1 MGKSKNSKDKN
12 KKNKIDSENS
22 DEIRNVDEEEQEE
35 KETEEEEEEKEEEE
49 EEENEEERKE
59 RKRRE
64 RKERK
69 ERKEKRKLK
78 KKEKK
83 KRDDED
89 EDYDNNENCIDRDN
103 ETRDDIDDVNN
114 IDGDGNS
121 SCDKEDE
128 NSINQKNSQNKKKKG
143 NNNNQ
148 QPKIIA
154 YDNPYRDKYYNGK
167 RFDEFIIEE
176 SKKRIPINNNNN
188 NNNGSQNGDKNQEE
202 EAEEEEENG
211 DSMFSSQKKKQN
223 NNNNNLVTSKLDIDN
238 LYLIFLSMQDDGDE
252 IVKLLSKRIH
262 ERKEIFE
269 YIQVVMKSLISEKDS
284 KEQKEI
290 RGKMFEKFLNEFV
303 TYDNLVPIDD
313 KQLEQCIDFL
323 LTECDGLSR
332 HTYREIA
339 TLIADNISTIRKPPI
354 LQLIPRIFEQLSYQ
368 SDSKSIVDQEADES
382 FKSTI
387 VNTICQQ
394 KWCPMVFS
402 LIVSMFNDITLSK
415 THLELVVAKIFKD
428 GRELHLDEYPALMNN
443 VMLLSRQGLKGKI
456 LFSICEFFGELD
468 QLYPPDHHGTQDN
481 GLSYIESF
489 VLTQLTLSIR
499 SDPDIAREYLK
510 LNQNPSHFV
519 IGLLMSM
526 SKIPRHKVMAIDCL
540 KSLSNQVVRKGT
552 DNIEQLF
559 LGAVSKNWENIIDP
573 FVNFAIGLMDSNG
586 LVITEQIKSLR
597 IVGGKI
603 LFELYARHNSIRDKI
618 MDEIVGRIVMKS
630 NQIPQNWFNLLGRI
644 AEEQQFT
651 IRKYLSKLK
660 ELFDYLQYYSAS
672 TVKQL
677 IGALKPLL
685 LSDGASFLNNVIIVL
700 KKSMFA
706 REVEARASAV
716 TGFIEL
722 LKCVSEILLS
732 INNYNSDE
740 HLEKLRKFKIEVFSN
755 LRRALTQQCEIRSIL
770 YQGFIDLIGFEKGNG
785 VEFADDIFEL
795 LNIQSLHYLELTG
808 NSNSPIN
815 IDECLEIKQN
825 QVCLVEPIDR
835 LIYCIQYCLNSVL
848 TKEFEKLCDQFSK
861 EEAKQ
866 NPQPLTQQQQQ
877 QQQQPQ
883 QQRQSLFSNSQST
896 RRPAVLTAQQ
906 RINVNR
912 KVLESLKNVKKSS
925 SHIDLEKTFLK
936 FEALMN
942 ECRLESFELR
952 KFGGASN
959 TKAVAASQLLI
970 GVLEALIENSSLQFQ
985 PSLGRI
991 LALFSLYSDIKNF
1004 QSENQASIKSGTSS
1018 NTTGKGKKPKKGV
1031 NDDENDSGDND
1042 ADDDNTG
1049 SDENDEN
1056 DENDGDNKN
1065 RKSKKKSGGNNSSN
1079 SNSKTSTSNNN
1090 ATPNE
1095 FPSQKCTQTILKII
1109 YGSNEFNRNN
1119 VQHKNFLTYIYTTL
1133 LNLLTKLSNTTK
1145 SLKKTT
1151 DLDSHNKSLRITMEF
1166 FREILPFIYQEFAFQ
1181 EWTTPPKQEKK
1192 TDTKKVLIHSLALSC
1207 FLIIGQFVNENGNEA
1222 NLHIVFNNTMDEIKR
1237 REFEK
1242 AVSTYKKDLEHYER
1256 QQLQRIAKRSGKG
1269 KQQQKQ
1275 QQRQQ
1280 QQKNNINS
1288 RRGGNSDDD
1297 SMDDNGNDEDGDQI
1311 MENVEEDEEEESVEP
1326 IEPNRE
1332 SFKAERGPKVIQS
1345 ISVCIE
1351 TIIVQ
1356 HLFPEYYSDLECL
1369 FNILTILYSH
1379 IQDVQ
1384 TCFLFLKKIS
1394 SKHAIESPTL
1404 ANIILKS
1411 IIDMCNSKNSPITE
1425 TLAKYVLASQGTYKN
1440 QPQPVDAYNK
1450 PIPPKV
1456 LAIINSKTVATA
1468 INLLLSNEE
1477 SVIDRSKE
1485 GILRFKKDWNS
1496 IGKSIPTNYS
1506 SSDKV
1511 TMDAS
1516 NDRNNLALTLNATCQ
1531 VLNQLAITKITG
1543 SPHEKFL
1550 KLIKKLYT
1558 VLTTFINFLIQI
1570 TTGGGGGG
1578 GGAITPEIEDLINQS
1593 SLLYSYVVDFIE
1605 WTNNS
1610 LEKDSSS
1617 NNAATKKLTKPEL
1630 QRMSRES
1637 KLLPTI
1643 TFTLTKYETTV
1654 IKYQK
1659 KLGGRYQLGKH
1670 FKEIKFREF
1679 FIDTDK
1685 LAGIITNEDD
1695 DDNNTAKVPSR
1706 KKTLKQAKKS
1716 SAGTKR
1722 KVRSNNNDDSDEN
1735 NDDIGGD
1742 EDDDTTPKK
1751 KRSVNVAKPKKFYPK
1766 YKKK

>member
-1 MGKSKNSKDKN
+1 MGSKKNSGNN
-12 KKNKIDSENS
+12 KKLKRGYDDSENEI
-22 DEIRNVDEEEQEE
+22 DEDEETHLDDEEQEE
-35 KETEEEEEEKEEEE
+35 VDDEESDESEESGESECKEKK
-49 EEENEEERKE
+49 ERKE
-59 RKRRE
+59 K
-64 RKERK
+64 RKEKRK
-69 ERKEKRKLK
+69 LKKREKRERKEKRKLK

-83 KRDDED
+83 KRDEKDED
-89 EDYDNNENCIDRDN
+89 NEDDEDDNDDSNKNNDVIDKDEDRDYG
-103 ETRDDIDDVNN
+103 VNN
-114 IDGDGNS
+114 NKDN
-121 SCDKEDE
+121 EDE
-128 NSINQKNSQNKKKKG
+128 TNPIQNEKNSEKKKDK
-143 NNNNQ
+143 

-154 YDNPYRDKYYNGK
+154 YDNPYRDKKYNDK

-176 SKKRIPINNNNN
+176 SKKRIPINNNTNN
-188 NNNGSQNGDKNQEE
+188 SSQNDDN
-202 EAEEEEENG
+202 ENVEDEDVDNDD
-211 DSMFSSQKKKQN
+211 DSMFSSQKKKQKN
-223 NNNNNLVTSKLDIDN
+223 NNITTSKLDIDN
-238 LYLIFLSMQDDGDE
+238 LYLIFLSMQDDGNE
-252 IVKLLSKRIH
+252 IVKFLPKRIY

-269 YIQVVMKSLISEKDS
+269 YIQVVMKSLMSEKDP
-284 KEQKEI
+284 KEQKEV
-290 RGKMFEKFLNEFV
+290 RGKMFEKFLNEFII
-303 TYDNLVPIDD
+303 YDNLVSIDE
-313 KQLEQCIDFL
+313 KQLEQCMDFL

-354 LQLIPRIFEQLSYQ
+354 LQLIPRVFEQLSYQ
-368 SDSKSIVDQEADES
+368 TDGKSIVEQEADES
-382 FKSTI
+382 FKSKI
-387 VNTICQQ
+387 IDTICQQ
-394 KWCPMVFS
+394 KWDPLVFS
-402 LIVSMFNDITLSK
+402 LIVSMFNDISLTK
-415 THLELVVAKIFKD
+415 AHLDLIVAKIFRD

-443 VMLLSRQGLKGKI
+443 VVLLSRQGLKGKI
-456 LFSICEFFGELD
+456 LLGICEFFGELD
-468 QLYPPDHHGTQDN
+468 QRYPPDHQGTQDN

-489 VLTQLTLSIR
+489 VLVQLTLSIR
-499 SDPDIAREYLK
+499 SDPEIAKEYLK

-526 SKIPRHKVMAIDCL
+526 SKIPRHKVAAIDSL
-540 KSLSNQVVRKGT
+540 KSLSNQVVRKDIDT
-552 DNIEQLF
+552 IEQLL

-573 FVNFAIGLMDSNG
+573 FVNFAISLMDSNG

-597 IVGGKI
+597 VVGGKI
-603 LFELYARHNSIRDKI
+603 LFELYVRHPTIRDKI
-618 MDEIVGRIVMKS
+618 MDEIIGRIVMKS
-630 NQIPQNWFNLLGRI
+630 NQISQNWFNLLGRI

-660 ELFDYLQYYSAS
+660 ELFDYLQYYNAS

-732 INNYNSDE
+732 VNNRGNE
-740 HLEKLRKFKIEVFSN
+740 HLEKLRMFKIEVFSN

-785 VEFADDIFEL
+785 MEFADDIFEL

-848 TKEFEKLCDQFSK
+848 TKEIEKLIDQFSRD
-861 EEAKQ
+861 EAKQ
-866 NPQPLTQQQQQ
+866 NPQPSTQQQKQS
-877 QQQQPQ
+877 
-883 QQRQSLFSNSQST
+883 SLFPNSQT
-896 RRPAVLTAQQ
+896 KKPTILTAQQ
-906 RINVNR
+906 RINVNS
-912 KVLESLKNVKKSS
+912 KVLDSLKHIKKSS
-925 SHIDLEKTFLK
+925 SRIDLEKTFLK

-952 KFGGASN
+952 KIGVSN

-1004 QSENQASIKSGTSS
+1004 QYENQAAIKSS
-1018 NTTGKGKKPKKGV
+1018 NTTTNTSKSKKSKK
-1031 NDDENDSGDND
+1031 SAAND
-1042 ADDDNTG
+1042 ADDGNNDNNDENDNAG

-1056 DENDGDNKN
+1056 DENDSGNNKKS
-1065 RKSKKKSGGNNSSN
+1065 KSKKKNSKSSSSSN
-1079 SNSKTSTSNNN
+1079 TNVTS
-1090 ATPNE
+1090 NE
-1095 FPSQKCTQTILKII
+1095 FPSQKCTQTILKLVHS
-1109 YGSNEFNRNN
+1109 SNEFNRNN
-1119 VQHKNFLTYIYTTL
+1119 LQHKNFLTYIYTTL
-1133 LNLLTKLSNTTK
+1133 FNLLTKLSNSTK
-1145 SLKKTT
+1145 NLKKTT
-1151 DLDSHNKSLRITMEF
+1151 DLDSQNKSLRIVIEF
-1166 FREILPFIYQEFAFQ
+1166 FRDILPFIYQEFSYQ
-1181 EWTTPPKQEKK
+1181 EWVTPPKQEKK
-1192 TDTKKVLIHSLALSC
+1192 TETKKVLVHSLALSC
-1207 FLIIGQFVNENGNEA
+1207 FLIIGQFVNENGSEA
-1222 NLHIVFNNTMDEIKR
+1222 NLHYVFNNTIDEIKK

-1242 AVSTYKKDLEHYER
+1242 AVLLYKRDLEHYQK
-1256 QQLQRIAKRSGKG
+1256 QQLQRIAKRSRKV
-1269 KQQQKQ
+1269 
-1275 QQRQQ
+1275 
-1280 QQKNNINS
+1280 KNNIGN
-1288 RRGGNSDDD
+1288 NSDDD
-1297 SMDDNGNDEDGDQI
+1297 FADDDGDQI
-1311 MENVEEDEEEESVEP
+1311 MENVGEDDEEELIEPVEP
-1326 IEPNRE
+1326 TRE
-1332 SFKAERGPKVIQS
+1332 SFKPERGPKVIQS
-1345 ISVCIE
+1345 ISICIE

-1369 FNILTILYSH
+1369 FNILSILYSH
-1379 IQDVQ
+1379 VQEVQ

-1425 TLAKYVLASQGTYKN
+1425 TLAKYVLASLGSYKN
-1440 QPQPVDAYNK
+1440 QQQPVDAYNN

-1456 LAIINSKTVATA
+1456 LAIINSKTVATT
-1468 INLLLSNEE
+1468 INLLIANEE

-1485 GILRFKKDWNS
+1485 RISQFKKDWNS
-1496 IGKSIPTNYS
+1496 IGKSMS
-1506 SSDKV
+1506 SNFSTTDKIAL
-1511 TMDAS
+1511 DAFS
-1516 NDRNNLALTLNATCQ
+1516 DRNKLATTLFATCQ
-1531 VLNQLAITKITG
+1531 VLNHLAITKIAG

-1550 KLIKKLYT
+1550 KLIKKLYS
-1558 VLTTFINFLIQI
+1558 VLTTFINFLIQT
-1570 TTGGGGGG
+1570 TTG
-1578 GGAITPEIEDLINQS
+1578 ATTPEIEDLINQS

-1610 LEKDSSS
+1610 LEKDSSA
-1617 NNAATKKLTKPEL
+1617 NAVNKKLSKPDL

-1659 KLGGRYQLGKH
+1659 KLSGRLVLGKH

-1685 LAGIITNEDD
+1685 LTGIITNDD
-1695 DDNNTAKVPSR
+1695 DDDENNNAGRTSSR
-1706 KKTLKQAKKS
+1706 KGPSKRAPKKS
-1716 SAGTKR
+1716 SAGNKR
-1722 KVRSNNNDDSDEN
+1722 KLRNDDDE
-1735 NDDIGGD
+1735 GD
-1742 EDDDTTPKK
+1742 EHDNENTSPKK
-1751 KRSVNVAKPKKFYPK
+1751 KRSVNINTSRKYYPKKK
-1766 YKKK
+1766 

>member
-1 MGKSKNSKDKN
+1 MGKSKKDN
-12 KKNKIDSENS
+12 KKHKREHS
-22 DEIRNVDEEEQEE
+22 DNEL
-35 KETEEEEEEKEEEE
+35 EEEEEIKHMEEEE
-49 EEENEEERKE
+49 QVDDEVEKDEEE
-59 RKRRE
+59 RRE
-64 RKERK
+64 RKETKRKEKK

-83 KRDDED
+83 NI
-89 EDYDNNENCIDRDN
+89 DNNEDVLKDDGSNENNDIDK
-103 ETRDDIDDVNN
+103 DDGEENRDDVNN
-114 IDGDGNS
+114 NNNNNNS
-121 SCDKEDE
+121 SDKDE
-128 NSINQKNSQNKKKKG
+128 NENEKDKKKKD
-143 NNNNQ
+143 NP

-154 YDNPYRDKYYNGK
+154 YDNPYRDKNYNGK

-176 SKKRIPINNNNN
+176 SKKRIPINNKNNNSSQNNEDINENNN
-188 NNNGSQNGDKNQEE
+188 NNDDDNDDNDDDDDEL
-202 EAEEEEENG
+202 
-211 DSMFSSQKKKQN
+211 MFSSQNQKKKQKNSN
-223 NNNNNLVTSKLDIDN
+223 NMTSSKLDIDN
-238 LYLIFLSMQDDGDE
+238 LYLIFLSMQDDDGDE
-252 IVKLLSKRIH
+252 IAKLLTKRIH

-269 YIQVVMKSLISEKDS
+269 YIQVVMKSLMGEKDS
-284 KEQKEI
+284 KEQKEV
-290 RGKMFEKFLNEFV
+290 RGKMFEKFLNQFI
-303 TYDNLVPIDD
+303 TYDNIVSIDD

-354 LQLIPRIFEQLSYQ
+354 LQLVPRVFEQLSYQ
-368 SDSKSIVDQEADES
+368 SDTKSIVNQEADES
-382 FKSTI
+382 FKSSI
-387 VNTICQQ
+387 IDTICQQ
-394 KWCPMVFS
+394 RWDPLVFS

-415 THLELVVAKIFKD
+415 AQLELVVAKIFKD
-428 GRELHLDEYPALMNN
+428 GRELHLDECPALMNN

-468 QLYPPDHHGTQDN
+468 QRYPPDYHHNQDN

-499 SDPDIAREYLK
+499 SDPEIAREYLK

-526 SKIPRHKVMAIDCL
+526 SKIPRHKVIAIDCL

-552 DNIEQLF
+552 DNIEHLF
-559 LGAVSKNWENIIDP
+559 LGAVSKNWENILDP
-573 FVNFAIGLMDSNG
+573 FVNFAISLMDSNG

-603 LFELYARHNSIRDKI
+603 LFELYVRHNSIRDKI

-660 ELFDYLQYYSAS
+660 ELFDYLQYYNAS

-732 INNYNSDE
+732 INNSNNNENRSNE
-740 HLEKLRKFKIEVFSN
+740 HLEKLRNFKIEVFSN

-785 VEFADDIFEL
+785 MEFADDIFEL

-815 IDECLEIKQN
+815 VDDCLELKQN

-835 LIYCIQYCLNSVL
+835 LIYCIQYCLNHVS
-848 TKEFEKLCDQFSK
+848 TKEYEKLYDQLSK

-866 NPQPLTQQQQQ
+866 NPQPSTQQQQK
-877 QQQQPQ
+877 
-883 QQRQSLFSNSQST
+883 QSLFSNSQSRKPT
-896 RRPAVLTAQQ
+896 ILTAQQ
-906 RINVNR
+906 KVNVNK
-912 KVLESLKNVKKSS
+912 KVLDCLKNVKKSS
-925 SHIDLEKTFLK
+925 SRIDLEKTFLK

-952 KFGGASN
+952 KIGGASN
-959 TKAVAASQLLI
+959 ARVVSASQLLI
-970 GVLEALIENSSLQFQ
+970 GVLEALIENSSLQNQ
-985 PSLGRI
+985 TSLGRI
-991 LALFSLYSDIKNF
+991 LSLFSLYSDIKNF
-1004 QSENQASIKSGTSS
+1004 QSENQAAIKSSSSS
-1018 NTTGKGKKPKKGV
+1018 NTNKSKKSKKGLNN
-1031 NDDENDSGDND
+1031 NDNEDDNGDND
-1042 ADDDNTG
+1042 INDDNTG
-1049 SDENDEN
+1049 SGDENDEN
-1056 DENDGDNKN
+1056 DSDNNKKS
-1065 RKSKKKSGGNNSSN
+1065 KSKKKTNSSSRTTTASSSSSNNSN
-1079 SNSKTSTSNNN
+1079 ITS
-1090 ATPNE
+1090 NE
-1095 FPSQKCTQTILKII
+1095 FPSQKCTQILLRII
-1109 YGSNEFNRNN
+1109 YTSNEFNRNN
-1119 VQHKNFLTYIYTTL
+1119 IQHKNFLTYIFTTL
-1133 LNLLTKLSNTTK
+1133 LNLLTKLSNSTK
-1145 SLKKTT
+1145 GLKKTS
-1151 DLDSHNKSLRITMEF
+1151 DLDSHNKSLRTTMDF
-1166 FREILPFIYQEFAFQ
+1166 FKEILPFIYQEFAYQ
-1181 EWTTPPKQEKK
+1181 EWVTPPKLEKK
-1192 TDTKKVLIHSLALSC
+1192 TDSKKVLVHSLALTC
-1207 FLIIGQFVNENGNEA
+1207 FLIIVQFVNENGNEA
-1222 NLHIVFNNTMDEIKR
+1222 NLHMVFNNTIDEIKK

-1242 AVSTYKKDLEHYER
+1242 AVLAYKRDHEYYEQ
-1256 QQLQRIAKRSGKG
+1256 QQLQRIAKRSRNS
-1269 KQQQKQ
+1269 KQQQK
-1275 QQRQQ
+1275 R
-1280 QQKNNINS
+1280 KNNS
-1288 RRGGNSDDD
+1288 SRGGNSDDD
-1297 SMDDNGNDEDGDQI
+1297 FAGDDDDGDQI
-1311 MENVEEDEEEESVEP
+1311 MENVEENDNDDEELVEP
-1326 IEPNRE
+1326 VEPNRE
-1332 SFKAERGPKVIQS
+1332 SYKPERGPKVIQS

-1356 HLFPEYYSDLECL
+1356 HLFPEYYTDLECL
-1369 FNILTILYSH
+1369 FNILTIMYSH

-1411 IIDMCNSKNSPITE
+1411 IIDMCNSKSSPITE

-1456 LAIINSKTVATA
+1456 LAIINAKTVATA

-1485 GILRFKKDWNS
+1485 RISQFKKDWNS
-1496 IGKSIPTNYS
+1496 IGKSMS
-1506 SSDKV
+1506 SSNSFSDKI
-1511 TMDAS
+1511 TMDAF
-1516 NDRNNLALTLNATCQ
+1516 NDRNNLALALNATCQ
-1531 VLNQLAITKITG
+1531 VLNQLAITKIAG

-1550 KLIKKLYT
+1550 KLIKKLYS
-1558 VLTTFINFLIQI
+1558 VLTTFINFLIQT
-1570 TTGGGGGG
+1570 TTG
-1578 GGAITPEIEDLINQS
+1578 ATITPEIEDLINQS

-1610 LEKDSSS
+1610 LEKDT
-1617 NNAATKKLTKPEL
+1617 NNNNNTKKLTKTDL

-1659 KLGGRYQLGKH
+1659 KLGGRNILGRH

-1679 FIDTDK
+1679 FIDSAK
-1685 LAGIITNEDD
+1685 LEGIITNEDE
-1695 DDNNTAKVPSR
+1695 DNRSVRIPSR
-1706 KKTLKQAKKS
+1706 KKISKQVSKKS

-1722 KVRSNNNDDSDEN
+1722 KVRNDNDDDY
-1735 NDDIGGD
+1735 DDDGD
-1742 EDDDTTPKK
+1742 NDDDTSPKK
-1751 KRSVNVAKPKKFYPK
+1751 KRSVNVSKPKKYYPK